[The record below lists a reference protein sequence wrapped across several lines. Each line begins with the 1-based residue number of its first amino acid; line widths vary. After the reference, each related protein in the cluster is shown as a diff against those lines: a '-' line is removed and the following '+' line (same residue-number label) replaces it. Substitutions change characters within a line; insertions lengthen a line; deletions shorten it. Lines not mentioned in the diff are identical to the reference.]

1 MLFTYNVLDLDEQ
14 RVLARIT
21 EMRDQLRHNVNSE
34 PRRWTGLLARMTRA
48 RALRATN
55 SIEGINVSDEDALAA
70 VDGEDPIDADRPTR
84 LAIEGFQ
91 SAMNYI
97 LQRCRDNN
105 FKFSLDMILS
115 VHFMI
120 TQSDLKS
127 NPGNFRPGWIGVR
140 NSQSGELV
148 HEGVDHEMLD
158 SLMNELVQYM
168 NSADM
173 PHAVIKGAMTHLNIA
188 MMHPFSDGNG
198 RTARCLQTAV
208 LAHDGISAPIFS
220 SIEEYIGY
228 NQQLYYDVLS
238 EVGGG
243 KWQPENNSKPWIRFC
258 LTGHYRQAQTILRR
272 LAEFERVYAE
282 LAELIRKKN
291 LPERMAMAL
300 VEAAFGLRVRNSSY
314 RATVEVSNNLAS
326 RDLKHLVDS
335 GLLVPEGEKR
345 GRDYVASHDVTAI
358 RNAFRIPKGN
368 DDPFGV

>member
-1 MLFTYNVLDLDEQ
+1 
-14 RVLARIT
+14 
-21 EMRDQLRHNVNSE
+21 
-34 PRRWTGLLARMTRA
+34 
-48 RALRATN
+48 
-55 SIEGINVSDEDALAA
+55 
-70 VDGEDPIDADRPTR
+70 
-84 LAIEGFQ
+84 
-91 SAMNYI
+91 
-97 LQRCRDNN
+97 
-105 FKFSLDMILS
+105 
-115 VHFMI
+115 
-120 TQSDLKS
+120 
-127 NPGNFRPGWIGVR
+127 
-140 NSQSGELV
+140 
-148 HEGVDHEMLD
+148 
-158 SLMNELVQYM
+158 
-168 NSADM
+168 
-173 PHAVIKGAMTHLNIA
+173 

-198 RTARCLQTAV
+198 CTARCLQTAV

-368 DDPFGV
+368 DDPFAPPPTPHIPIQGSLF